1 VRWRGCVLVFR
12 KTLDT
17 SPPCSPV
24 PVRSWSLLFYHV
36 LANGTAG
43 KGLDQQDF
51 EVVVGRLQVLER
63 HSFQRIRPWGRE
75 RMRDC
80 MADTKVDGKNN
91 NTHLRITDDDW
102 NAMADRRDKLDED
115 IEDAFARK
123 SLRMAAIAINERAHL
138 SAALKKAHNMRERDH
153 LAHYRK
159 RLEELKDELEKQ
171 GIATTETEE
180 DEGVA

>member
-1 VRWRGCVLVFR
+1 MGQRARAW
-12 KTLDT
+12 T
-17 SPPCSPV
+17 SKV
-24 PVRSWSLLFYHV
+24 
-36 LANGTAG
+36 
-43 KGLDQQDF
+43 F

-63 HSFQRIRPWGRE
+63 RSFQRIRPWGRE